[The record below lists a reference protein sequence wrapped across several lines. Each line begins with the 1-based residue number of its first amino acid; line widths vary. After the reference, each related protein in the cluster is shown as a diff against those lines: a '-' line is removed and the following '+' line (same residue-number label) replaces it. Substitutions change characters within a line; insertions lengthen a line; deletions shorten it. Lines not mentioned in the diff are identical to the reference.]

1 MREVGHRIKVLRKRL
16 GLSQRELARR
26 AGITNASV
34 SLIERSQMS
43 PSVASLKK
51 ILDSL
56 GVSMSEFF
64 SGRALFDDK
73 IFFSADELTE
83 IGENGVSFRQ
93 VGQDM
98 DGRALQVLH
107 EFYRPGSD
115 TGEQL
120 YTHTAEESGVVVRGR
135 IEITVGAET
144 RELGPGDAYYF
155 DSRLPHRF
163 RNRGDEECEIVSAC
177 TPPTF

>member
-34 SLIERSQMS
+34 SLIERNQMS

-51 ILDSL
+51 VLDSL
-56 GVSMSEFF
+56 GVSMAEFF
-64 SGRALFDDK
+64 SGRALFDDQ
-73 IFFSADELTE
+73 IFFRAEELTE

-93 VGQDM
+93 VGQDL

-107 EFYRPGSD
+107 EFYQPGAD

-120 YTHTAEESGVVVRGR
+120 YTHTAEESGIVVRGE

-144 RELGPGDAYYF
+144 RKLGPGDAYYF
-155 DSRLPHRF
+155 DSRIPHRF
-163 RNRGDEECEIVSAC
+163 RNTGSEECEIVSSC

>member
-16 GLSQRELARR
+16 GLSQRELAKR
-26 AGITNASV
+26 AGLTNASI
-34 SLIERSQMS
+34 SLVERSQMS

-56 GVSMSEFF
+56 GVTMTEFF
-64 SGRALFDDK
+64 SGRALFDDQ
-73 IFFSADELTE
+73 IFFAADELTE
-83 IGENGVSFRQ
+83 IGEDGVSFRQ
-93 VGQDM
+93 VGQDL
-98 DGRALQVLH
+98 DGRALQILH
-107 EFYRPGSD
+107 EVYQPGFD
-115 TGEQL
+115 TGESL
-120 YTHTAEESGVVVRGR
+120 YTHIAEESGVVVRGH

-144 RELGPGDAYYF
+144 RRLGPGDAYYF

-163 RNRGDEECEIVSAC
+163 RNVDDEECEIVSAC

>member
-16 GLSQRELARR
+16 GLSQRELAKR
-26 AGITNASV
+26 AGLTNATI

-56 GVSMSEFF
+56 GVTMTEFF
-64 SGRALFDDK
+64 SGRALFDDQ
-73 IFFSADELTE
+73 IFFKAEELTE
-83 IGENGVSFRQ
+83 IGEDGVSFRQ
-93 VGQDM
+93 VGQDL
-98 DGRALQVLH
+98 DGRALQILH
-107 EFYRPGSD
+107 EVYQPGSD
-115 TGEQL
+115 TGESL
-120 YTHTAEESGVVVRGR
+120 YTHTAEESGVIVRGH

-144 RELGPGDAYYF
+144 RRLGPGGAYYF

-163 RNRGDEECEIVSAC
+163 RNVDDEECEVVSAC